1 MKVMLDMDG
10 VISDF
15 ASDFNE
21 LHESVAPVV
30 VVQTLFKDA
39 VTRHRIFEGLQMM
52 PNAKNLLSLLFDDLQ
67 CDVEILSSL
76 GTHDSAVAS
85 QCRAQK
91 EKWLRNHGIFIPRN
105 FVNSWAY
112 KRDYATPTT
121 VMIDD
126 REDVIESFIERGG
139 LGVLYDATDWNAME
153 RKIRQA
159 VARAKQLAGTRAGEP
174 RDTTTMQYFHLGVPV
189 VSVVGNSSGY
199 VVTNH
204 ATGDRDPF
212 LSEEAAHDW
221 AQNAIEDFNEMEF
234 N

>member
-21 LHESVAPVV
+21 LRKSDVP

-39 VTRHRIFEGLQMM
+39 VTRHRIFEGLKMM

-76 GTHDSAVAS
+76 GTHDPEVAASA
-85 QCRAQK
+85 RLQK
-91 EKWLRNHGIFIPRN
+91 ERWLRTRSIYIPRN

-153 RKIRQA
+153 HKIRQA
-159 VARAKQLAGTRAGEP
+159 VVRAKQLADTCVSEP
-174 RDTTTMQYFHLGVPV
+174 HETTTMQYFHLGVPV

-204 ATGDRDPF
+204 GAWRQRSISVRRSG
-212 LSEEAAHDW
+212 A
-221 AQNAIEDFNEMEF
+221 
-234 N
+234 